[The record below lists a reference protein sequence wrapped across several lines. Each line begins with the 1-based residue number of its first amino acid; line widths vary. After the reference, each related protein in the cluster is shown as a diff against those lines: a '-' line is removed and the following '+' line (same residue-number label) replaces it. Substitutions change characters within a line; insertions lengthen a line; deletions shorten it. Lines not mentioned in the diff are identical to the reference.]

1 MNNEERI
8 TQGMSAMTII
18 QTLSKSKLDTLAP
31 EPEAMLI
38 VMDLLREAKKI
49 DPDSRA
55 LSGFG
60 ALYNL
65 DSCGIYGS
73 RIEQLHK
80 DVCRGD
86 LTRTVACLRATQ
98 LRLIEA
104 DDLNQAIDKKI
115 KLNVEN
121 ILAMVKEKLPLFAL
135 SYNVVKLQDNN
146 VGKTADDEPSHK
158 KVQGL

>member
-18 QTLSKSKLDTLAP
+18 QTLSKSKLEALAP

-38 VMDLLREAKKI
+38 VMDLLRESKKI

-80 DVCRGD
+80 GVCGGD
-86 LTRTVACLRATQ
+86 LIRTVACLRATQ
-98 LRLIEA
+98 LRLIDA
-104 DDLNQAIDKKI
+104 DDLNLAIDRKI
-115 KLNVEN
+115 RLDVEKV
-121 ILAMVKEKLPLFAL
+121 LAMVKEKLPLFAL
-135 SYNVVKLQDNN
+135 SNGIAKLQDNN
-146 VGKTADDEPSHK
+146 SKEEAA
-158 KVQGL
+158 

>member
-18 QTLSKSKLDTLAP
+18 QALSKSKP
-31 EPEAMLI
+31 ETSSPNPEAMLI
-38 VMDLLREAKKI
+38 VMDLLRESKKI

-80 DVCRGD
+80 SVCGGD

-98 LRLIEA
+98 LRLIEI
-104 DDLNQAIDKKI
+104 DDLNQAIDKKTQ
-115 KLNVEN
+115 LNVEN

-135 SYNVVKLQDNN
+135 SYNVLKLQDNN
-146 VGKTADDEPSHK
+146 VGKIADNGSSRK